1 MKIDCLIP
9 ARKGSKGIIKKNI
22 FPLKKI
28 PLIAYTIFVA
38 KQSKY
43 IRNVYVSTDS
53 VEIAEISR
61 NFGALTPFL
70 RPDNISND
78 NSSDKEVFKHFIE
91 VSRELGLEESDYLVH
106 LRPTTPGRNVKV
118 IDKAINEFLK
128 DGKCTSLRS
137 AHKTKNCP
145 FKWFQIKD
153 KYFHPIFQ
161 EQTDLEIHNMP
172 RQIFPDVYI
181 PNGYVDI
188 VKPSIFAKDGIFH
201 GNKIKVF
208 ITDITTDIDQLS
220 DIEIAKDDKMIIQL
234 SKLIQDEYGL
244 SFNSL

>member
-1 MKIDCLIP
+1 
-9 ARKGSKGIIKKNI
+9 
-22 FPLKKI
+22 
-28 PLIAYTIFVA
+28 
-38 KQSKY
+38 
-43 IRNVYVSTDS
+43 
-53 VEIAEISR
+53 
-61 NFGALTPFL
+61 
-70 RPDNISND
+70 
-78 NSSDKEVFKHFIE
+78 
-91 VSRELGLEESDYLVH
+91 
-106 LRPTTPGRNVKV
+106 
-118 IDKAINEFLK
+118 
-128 DGKCTSLRS
+128 
-137 AHKTKNCP
+137 
-145 FKWFQIKD
+145 
-153 KYFHPIFQ
+153 
-161 EQTDLEIHNMP
+161 MP